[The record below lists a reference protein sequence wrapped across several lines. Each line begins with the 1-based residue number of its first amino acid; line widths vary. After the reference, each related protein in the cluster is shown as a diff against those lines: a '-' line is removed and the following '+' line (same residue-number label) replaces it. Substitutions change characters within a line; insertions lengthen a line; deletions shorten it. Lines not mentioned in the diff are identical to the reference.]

1 MWIQSF
7 LLEDG
12 RICRLAFS
20 VVSDRLDLSKNEA
33 SKALNLKG
41 SSSSSSTTRAAAP
54 RNRGRIL
61 RTSSG
66 RGRGSGVIM
75 GSSRPV
81 VPAPY
86 VPEELIAQAQVVL
99 QGKSRNLILRELQR
113 TNLDVNLAVNNLLSR
128 DDEEGEDADDN
139 QDSYMP
145 GDDLISL
152 LDAGMHSDH
161 PSVIIDADAMFS
173 EDMFGYSTL
182 RNRSGSR
189 GRSGVYK
196 IFLV

>member
-1 MWIQSF
+1 M
-7 LLEDG
+7 DG

-20 VVSDRLDLSKNEA
+20 VVSERLDLSRNEA

-41 SSSSSSTTRAAAP
+41 SNNSNSTTRAAAP

-61 RTSSG
+61 RTSGG

-145 GDDLISL
+145 GGEL
-152 LDAGMHSDH
+152 
-161 PSVIIDADAMFS
+161 F
-173 EDMFGYSTL
+173 L
-182 RNRSGSR
+182 RYLN
-189 GRSGVYK
+189 
-196 IFLV
+196 F